1 MKVLVVD
8 DSLTMRK
15 ILVKLLA
22 SMGYEDI
29 VQAVNGQDALD
40 KCRDNPDVELILC
53 DWNMP
58 EKTGIEFLKEFR
70 ADEKNKTVPF
80 IMVTTEAEKTSIVH
94 AIQSGANNYVLKPF
108 DQATLKEKVTQT
120 LQKFGRLAQS

>member
-22 SMGYEDI
+22 SMGYENV
-29 VQAVNGQDALD
+29 VQAVDGQDAVE
-40 KCRDNPDVELILC
+40 KCEQNPDIELILC

-70 ADEKNKTVPF
+70 ADEKNKGVPF
-80 IMVTTEAEKTSIVH
+80 VMVTTEAEKTAIVQ
-94 AIQSGANNYVLKPF
+94 AIQAGANNYVLKPF
-108 DQATLKEKVTQT
+108 DQATLKEKVKQT
-120 LQKFGRLAQS
+120 LQKFGKIS